1 MAFPESFTG
10 EKFSTR
16 MLSEAY
22 AARVS
27 IARKKTASRKTGA
40 GTCLSLPALDI
51 FAIVAVYSLSELLR
65 IGYFIPFG
73 PQNFA
78 TLSIMVFFQ
87 LLALYPIGG
96 YSRRTHYRSA
106 RYFSEHMIASAA
118 TLVGTVFCVF
128 FLGTDYLKASRLSVL
143 VTLSVTPFLAMS
155 FRRLLAPKLEHDK
168 GIRTYLVIG
177 GESAFA
183 SLTSW
188 LKASRTECRLF
199 YTGTQNGLV
208 HGSNGQSLNLTGA
221 TIEQAIAK
229 LDDVL
234 DGIVIACNPAEL
246 SVRFQ
251 NRLVAINFGVI
262 PVYTLDSFYAR
273 EWQAVPLATLSAPWA
288 LTEGF
293 NLSQS
298 LTYVRLK
305 RVEDVVLSAL
315 ALILLSP
322 VFALIAILIKLDSPG
337 PVIFRQRRVGL
348 QEKRFTLF
356 KFRTMRVGSETGPVY
371 TGDHDCR
378 ITRVGRILRL
388 TRFDEI
394 PQFINVLRGEMSLIG
409 PRAEWERL
417 VTDYE
422 RLIPYYHLRHLVKPG
437 ITGWAQVNYSYG
449 ANLEDTRSK
458 LRYDLYYVKY
468 FSFMLDI
475 SILVKTAY
483 IMLFGKGR

>member
-1 MAFPESFTG
+1 MAFPESFIG

-27 IARKKTASRKTGA
+27 IARKKVASRKTGPCV
-40 GTCLSLPALDI
+40 CLVLLALDLAVI
-51 FAIVAVYSLSELLR
+51 GTVYSLCELLR
-65 IGYFIPFG
+65 VGSFSFFG
-73 PQNFA
+73 IRYYA
-78 TLSIMVFFQ
+78 TLSIMASFMV
-87 LLALYPIGG
+87 LALYPIGG
-96 YSRRTHYRSA
+96 YSRRANYCSA
-106 RYFSEHMIASAA
+106 RYFSEHLIASGVAFI
-118 TLVGTVFCVF
+118 GTALAVY
-128 FLGTDYLKASRLSVL
+128 FLGADFLKASRLSVVL
-143 VTLSVTPFLAMS
+143 TMAVVPFLAVGG
-155 FRRLLAPKLEHDK
+155 RRALAISHKK
-168 GIRTYLVIG
+168 GRRERTYLVIG
-177 GESAFA
+177 GGSTFE
-183 SLTSW
+183 SLTGW
-188 LKASRTECRLF
+188 FKTTRTECRLF
-199 YTGTQNGLV
+199 FAGGMSGLV
-208 HGSNGQSLNLTGA
+208 SGSNQHAINLNGA

-229 LDDVL
+229 LDDTL
-234 DGIVIACNPAEL
+234 DGVVIACNPSEL
-246 SVRFQ
+246 SVRFL
-251 NRLVAINFGVI
+251 NRLVAINFGVT

-315 ALILLSP
+315 ALVALSP
-322 VFALIAILIKLDSPG
+322 IFAVVAFLIRLDSPG
-337 PVIFRQRRVGL
+337 PVIFRQKRIGL
-348 QEKRFTLF
+348 QERRFTLF
-356 KFRTMRVGSETGPVY
+356 KFRTMRTGSENGPVY
-371 TGDHDCR
+371 TGEHDDR

-388 TRFDEI
+388 TRLDEI
-394 PQFINVLRGEMSLIG
+394 PQFINVLRGDMSLIG

-417 VTDYE
+417 VSDYE

-449 ANLEDTRSK
+449 ANLEDTRAK

-475 SILVKTAY
+475 NILVKTTY